1 MVASAAQSSAGV
13 APRTFGP
20 LAVAGFASIG
30 AGAIHAAAA
39 AAHGDTR
46 QAALVFQVLALVQI
60 GWGAWATIGERRLGA
75 AFGALLSA
83 GAVVGWAYAQT
94 AGVSFIDGMEEP
106 HGIDWADGI
115 GAGLAF
121 LAFALVARW
130 LLTSGDGAER
140 RNPTDGM
147 LLRLGGGVVVAVL
160 ALGGVSQTAGHGGDH
175 GHDEAGGHGHAA
187 PVVPPVVYD
196 PEAATTVPPS
206 NDDPGTTGSTT
217 PGKVKRVDLSGV
229 PGVTPEQQAAAEQL
243 VEVTLDKLPQF
254 ADVDEIEA
262 LGFRSIGDG
271 FTGHEHF
278 INWSYI
284 DDDKILDPDYPES
297 LVFDTSGPEKK
308 LVSAMFMMPQGS
320 TLDTVPEVGG
330 PLTQWHIHDDLCF
343 TDDPIAPRVASVTSV
358 GGACNPPLQKFT
370 PVPMIHVWIVGHPCG
385 PFAALEGVAAGQ
397 VKPGE
402 EHLCTEEHGSGF

>member
-1 MVASAAQSSAGV
+1 MVASAAQPSAGV

-46 QAALVFQVLALVQI
+46 QAALVFQVLALAQI

-75 AFGALLSA
+75 ALGALLSA

-94 AGVSFIDGMEEP
+94 VGVSFIDGMEDP

-115 GAGLAF
+115 GAALAF
-121 LAFALVARW
+121 LAFAMVARW
-130 LLTSGDGAER
+130 LLTSSESSTR

-175 GHDEAGGHGHAA
+175 GHDDAAGGHGHEA
-187 PVVPPVVYD
+187 PVVPPVAYD
-196 PEAATTVPPS
+196 PEATSTTI
-206 NDDPGTTGSTT
+206 DPAGGSSGTTT

-229 PGVTPEQQAAAEQL
+229 PGVSAQQQEDAEQL

-254 ADVDEIEA
+254 ADVSEVEA

-278 INWSYI
+278 INWNYI
-284 DDDKILDPDYPES
+284 DDDKVLDPDYPES

-320 TLDTVPEVGG
+320 TLDSVPEVGG

-343 TDDPIAPRVASVTSV
+343 TTDEEQPRIAGVTAV
-358 GGACNPPLQKFT
+358 GGSCTPPLQKFT
-370 PVPMIHVWIVGHPCG
+370 PVPMIHVWIVAHPCG